1 MNRKVKVCVLM
12 SIYKRD
18 TLALVKESV
27 NSILLQSHV
36 LFDFYIQLDGEIDRD
51 VESFLN
57 TLEQNDNR
65 LILKRSLNNKG
76 LARSLN
82 DLLEFVLPKNYDYI
96 ARMDADDISLSGRFK
111 KQIAYMET
119 HPDVDCLGTWDR
131 NR

>member
-1 MNRKVKVCVLM
+1 M

-111 KQIAYMET
+111 
-119 HPDVDCLGTWDR
+119 

>member
-1 MNRKVKVCVLM
+1 M

-119 HPDVDCLGTWDR
+119 HPDVCLLYTSPSPRD
-131 NR
+131 